1 MFYFAIQTSVHR
13 INFMWTG
20 FNHLFLIYNIVY
32 VSFECVHG
40 GDTKNIYIFLKSNI
54 NSCLLKSVSWFM
66 NTHCTIINCMNI
78 ISIES
83 WPQSAMQFIFL
94 YLTEKKKTI
103 NIIYCAFSCNV
114 FKSSRSLV
122 VTVIWN
128 LFQIQFLFWITLIQI
143 SQPD

>member
-20 FNHLFLIYNIVY
+20 FNHLFLIYNTAYMVAIRKI
-32 VSFECVHG
+32 F
-40 GDTKNIYIFLKSNI
+40 IYFLKSNM
-54 NSCLLKSVSWFM
+54 NSCLLKSVSWIM

-78 ISIES
+78 ISTES

-94 YLTEKKKTI
+94 YLTEKKTI
-103 NIIYCAFSCNV
+103 NIIHCAFSCNV
-114 FKSSRSLV
+114 FKSSRSLL

-128 LFQIQFLFWITLIQI
+128 LFQILFLFWITLIQI
-143 SQPD
+143 SQPDYSQL